1 MSGEAMKGLVR
12 SFRYAFNGMAYALA
26 TQRNMRV
33 HFLAAFVVI
42 FLCTVISINV
52 LQITTV
58 LFSIALVITLEMV
71 NTAIEH
77 VVDMV
82 TSEFHPLAKVAKD
95 VAAAAVLIAAAN
107 AVAVAYLVFYDK
119 LNPIHWRTLRTLLQ
133 PPFIGV
139 VLIGVLCLM
148 VAVSG
153 YAVHLRL
160 RGKDVHTSG

>member
-1 MSGEAMKGLVR
+1 MKGLLR
-12 SFRYAFNGMAYALA
+12 SFHYAFDGMAYALA
-26 TQRNMRV
+26 TQRNMRI

-42 FLCTVISINV
+42 FLATVVSIPI

-82 TSEFHPLAKVAKD
+82 TEDFHPLAKIAKD
-95 VAAAAVLIAAAN
+95 VAAAAVLVAAVN
-107 AVAVAYLVFYDK
+107 AVAVAYLIFYDK
-119 LNPIHWRTLRTLLQ
+119 LNPVQWRSMDTLVQ

-139 VLIGVLCLM
+139 LLISVLCLM

-153 YAVHLRL
+153 YAVRIRL
-160 RGKDVHTSG
+160 RGKDVHPSGS